1 MSSKPFEEPDE
12 IIQCGALLCISS
24 RLRAVCLALLLL
36 MARILANHHHAALA
50 LDDLALFANGF
61 D

>member
-1 MSSKPFEEPDE
+1 LSSKPFEEPDE

-24 RLRAVCLALLLL
+24 RLGAVCLALLLL